1 MAQNLRSES
10 VEMLKHSLG
19 LQSDPEVHFNLAA
32 AYIRYDQPDLAEEQ
46 LDAAI
51 ELRPYMAVAWKYK
64 ALILKARGERHE
76 ARDALIRS
84 LQLEPRDLS
93 VYNDLITLLQQMGDN
108 NEAERYIELGTRVSR
123 TLRQ

>member
-1 MAQNLRSES
+1 MSQNLRNES
-10 VEMLKHSLG
+10 VEMLKRSLE
-19 LQSDPEVHFNLAA
+19 LQPDPEAHFNLAV
-32 AYIRYDQPDLAEEQ
+32 AYIRYNQPDLAEEQ

-64 ALILKARGERHE
+64 GLILKARGERHE
-76 ARDALIRS
+76 ARHALIRS

-93 VYNDLITLLQQMGDN
+93 VYNALITLLLQMGDN

-123 TLRQ
+123 TLGQ